1 MIEEDANS
9 NSVSETINAVSGL
22 VDKIPVYEDLVQPAA
37 RQAGKALETVGRTV
51 NAALMPI
58 RGVVWGIEK
67 IEEFVHNSVS
77 SKLENTPIED
87 IVTPRVTVAGPALE
101 ALRFTG
107 NESTLR
113 EMYSNLLANAM
124 DARTEKHVHPS
135 FVEIIKQL
143 LPQEAKLLT
152 ILSSED
158 DYPLVC
164 KFYRRHTVRGGRPFG
179 ENLDNSQVKNV
190 FIESYDGAVDDLNLS
205 TAFDNLCRLQL
216 LQVVNN
222 TSHALE
228 DSFFGRH
235 SSELVEKI
243 EIRIEQKDQ
252 LSFTSLGMAFID
264 MCVASKT

>member
-124 DARTEKHVHPS
+124 DVRTEKHVHPS

-143 LPQEAKLLT
+143 LPQEAKLLA

-190 FIESYDGAVDDLNLS
+190 FIERYDGAVDDLNLS

-264 MCVASKT
+264 MCVASK